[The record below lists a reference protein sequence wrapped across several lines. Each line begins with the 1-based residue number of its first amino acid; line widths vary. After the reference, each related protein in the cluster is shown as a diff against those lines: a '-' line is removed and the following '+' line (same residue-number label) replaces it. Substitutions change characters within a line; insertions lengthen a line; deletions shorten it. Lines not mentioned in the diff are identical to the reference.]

1 MKNLI
6 KINIILI
13 KKFTKTVVKNK
24 RYWYTYDIEMI
35 IIDITEEILKEVLF
49 MEEENKVTN
58 ESEEITITESTES
71 NEIKIADDV
80 VAVIAGVAVS
90 EVPGVAEMAGG
101 FAGGITE
108 VLSGKKNLA
117 KGIKVEVGEKETK
130 IDVNIIVEYGVRIP
144 DVAFEIQNRVKKAVE
159 TMTGLKVIEV
169 NVHVQGVST
178 ETEETKNTEE

>member
-1 MKNLI
+1 
-6 KINIILI
+6 
-13 KKFTKTVVKNK
+13 
-24 RYWYTYDIEMI
+24 
-35 IIDITEEILKEVLF
+35 
-49 MEEENKVTN
+49 MEEENKITN
-58 ESEEITITESTES
+58 EVEEVTISESTDN

-117 KGIKVEVGEKETK
+117 KGIKVEVSDKETK

-159 TMTGLKVIEV
+159 TMTGLKVTEV
-169 NVHVQGVST
+169 NVHVQGVVTTSI
-178 ETEETKNTEE
+178 EEKEVTEE

>member
-1 MKNLI
+1 
-6 KINIILI
+6 
-13 KKFTKTVVKNK
+13 
-24 RYWYTYDIEMI
+24 
-35 IIDITEEILKEVLF
+35 

-58 ESEEITITESTES
+58 ESGEITITESTEN

-159 TMTGLKVIEV
+159 TMTGLKVVEV
-169 NVHVQGVST
+169 NGHVQGVST
-178 ETEETKNTEE
+178 ETEEQETTQE

>member
-1 MKNLI
+1 
-6 KINIILI
+6 
-13 KKFTKTVVKNK
+13 
-24 RYWYTYDIEMI
+24 
-35 IIDITEEILKEVLF
+35 

-58 ESEEITITESTES
+58 ESEEITITEGTEN

-90 EVPGVAEMAGG
+90 EVPGVADMAGG

-159 TMTGLKVIEV
+159 TMTGLNVSSV
-169 NVHVQGVST
+169 NIHIQGINIAEKRV
-178 ETEETKNTEE
+178 ETENTESQE